1 MESSQLLDTPLLIKN
16 AQYLAALIAFGAYW
30 LRAGSIHNLLER
42 LWRLLVDKAEVN
54 DARLREYME
63 EARDLEKFRFIY
75 GIRVSS
81 LARLHRFINWQKEN
95 HLGIGEAQ
103 KIRHWIDIES
113 PEVLRAPPPGYFH
126 QKRLSMGFGL
136 LLLATALALLAH
148 PAAVMKLKSTQSH
161 VTIERGQVSDAFG
174 QWVMRKE
181 DCLGNDDSAAG
192 ANGGPQEKTLACQL
206 LNDAGFSQM
215 VEQKHGEQR
224 LAGLIFAIIGLLFFL
239 HGLQALSAATAAR
252 TLHQK
257 LAASTPP
264 ADA

>member
-16 AQYLAALIAFGAYW
+16 AQYLAALIAFGLYW

-42 LWRLLVDKAEVN
+42 LWRLLVDKTEVN

-75 GIRVSS
+75 GIRVSR

-95 HLGIGEAQ
+95 HISIGEAQ

-113 PEVLRAPPPGYFH
+113 PEVLRVPPASYFH
-126 QKRLSMGFGL
+126 QKRLSIGFGL
-136 LLLATALALLAH
+136 LLLATALTLIAH
-148 PAAVMKLKSTQSH
+148 PAALMKLKSTQSH
-161 VTIERGQVSDAFG
+161 VTIERDQISDAFG

-181 DCLGNDDSAAG
+181 DCLDKAAG
-192 ANGGPQEKTLACQL
+192 PDTPREKTLACQL

-215 VEQKHGEQR
+215 VEQTHGEQR
-224 LAGLIFAIIGLLFFL
+224 LAGLIFAMVGLLFFL
-239 HGLQALSAATAAR
+239 HGLQALSAAVTAR
-252 TLHQK
+252 TLHRK
-257 LAASTPP
+257 LAASAPP
-264 ADA
+264 TDA